1 MKETDLFPPVKAL
14 LESLGFDVYAEA
26 INCDVI
32 GRKQE
37 ELVIVELKK
46 NLNLE
51 LLSQG
56 VQRQKLTSKV
66 FLCVPEKEKKNKAL
80 RLKEQVIKR
89 LGLGLITVY
98 TSPIRTTAKIVFEP
112 ESEDRVNLRERQK
125 LLVEID
131 NRSIN
136 PNTGGSTKVP
146 IYTAYKETAIV
157 IANILKK
164 IGPTKL
170 KNIRSFAGKRAD
182 SILSKNFY
190 GWFKR
195 VKRGEY
201 AITDTGLE
209 ELKSFREIN
218 ELLCRRKDFKLFCEK
233 LTYEKTQ

>member
-1 MKETDLFPPVKAL
+1 MKETALYLPVKSL

-46 NLNLE
+46 TLNLE

-56 VQRQKLTSKV
+56 VQRQKITNKV

-80 RLKEQVIKR
+80 RLKEQVIRR

-98 TSPIRTTAKIVFEP
+98 TSPIRTIAKIVFEP
-112 ESEDRVNLRERQK
+112 QSEDRVNLRERQK
-125 LLVEID
+125 LLVELE
-131 NRSIN
+131 NRSID

-146 IYTAYKETAIV
+146 IYTAYKETSVV

-170 KNIRSFAGKRAD
+170 KNIRRFAGKRAD

-190 GWFKR
+190 GWFER

-201 AITDTGLE
+201 AISETGVE
-209 ELKSFREIN
+209 ELKSFKEIN
-218 ELLCRRKDFKLFCEK
+218 ELLCRREEFRLFCEK
-233 LTYEKTQ
+233 LTDEKAQ

>member
-1 MKETDLFPPVKAL
+1 MKETALYLPVKSL

-46 NLNLE
+46 TLNLE

-56 VQRQKLTSKV
+56 VQRQKITNKV

-80 RLKEQVIKR
+80 RLKEQVIRR

-98 TSPIRTTAKIVFEP
+98 TSPIRATAKIVFEP
-112 ESEDRVNLRERQK
+112 QHEDRVNLRERQK
-125 LLVEID
+125 LLVELE
-131 NRSIN
+131 NRSID

-146 IYTAYKETAIV
+146 IYTAYKETSVV

-190 GWFKR
+190 GWFER

-201 AITDTGLE
+201 AISETGVE
-209 ELKSFREIN
+209 ELKSFKEIN
-218 ELLCRRKDFKLFCEK
+218 ELLCRREDFRIFCEK
-233 LTYEKTQ
+233 LTYEKAQ

>member
-1 MKETDLFPPVKAL
+1 MKETALYLPVKSL

-46 NLNLE
+46 TLNLE

-56 VQRQKLTSKV
+56 VQRQKLTNKV
-66 FLCVPEKEKKNKAL
+66 FLWPEKEKKNKAL
-80 RLKEQVIKR
+80 RLKEQVIRR

-98 TSPIRTTAKIVFEP
+98 TSPIRTIAKIVFEP
-112 ESEDRVNLRERQK
+112 QSEDRVNLRERQK
-125 LLVEID
+125 LLVELD

-136 PNTGGSTKVP
+136 PNIGGSTKVP
-146 IYTAYKETAIV
+146 IYTAYKETSIV

-170 KNIRSFAGKRAD
+170 KNIRRFAGKRAD

-190 GWFKR
+190 GWFER

-201 AITDTGLE
+201 AISERGVE
-209 ELKSFREIN
+209 EL
-218 ELLCRRKDFKLFCEK
+218 
-233 LTYEKTQ
+233 